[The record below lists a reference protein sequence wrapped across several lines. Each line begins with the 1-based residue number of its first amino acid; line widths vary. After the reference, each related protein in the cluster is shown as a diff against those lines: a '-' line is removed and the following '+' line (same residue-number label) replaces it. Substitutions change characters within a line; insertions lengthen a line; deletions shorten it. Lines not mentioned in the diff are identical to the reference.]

1 MSERTPLLHYR
12 LSNSV
17 NESENRPS
25 PAGVAAAQSPAV
37 SRRKTANNQPPKLS
51 TFFGVVIPTL
61 LSMFSVVVFLRIGFV
76 VGQAGLYQAIG
87 MFLVAY
93 FIISMTVLSVCAIS
107 TNGALD
113 AGGAYYMISRALG
126 PEFGGSIGIMFFFAN
141 VCGSA
146 LYVLG
151 LVEAVIATFGI
162 PEDTTAVA
170 RTASQVLPQGYWWS
184 LLYGTV
190 ILLLCLLVC
199 LVGAHIYAKATFL
212 IFIIVIVVLAT
223 IFISFFAVSPR
234 QVLLPPSPPNTSS
247 PSSAN
252 FTGFK
257 LDTLL
262 ANLEAGYTV
271 DYTTGI
277 QMTFATVFAVMFNG
291 CTGIMAGSNMSGDLK
306 NPSYSIPRGTITAV
320 IFTFIIYNLLSV
332 LVACSCDR
340 ILLQRD
346 YSFLRDINVWH
357 PLVTIGVY
365 SSTLSAAMSNLIG
378 ASRILYALARDDLF
392 GKALSPAKRTSRSG
406 NPWTSV
412 LISWFLV
419 QLVLF
424 SGKLNTIA
432 SIVTIFFLLVYAAVD
447 LACLALEWAS
457 APNFRPTFR
466 YFTWHTC
473 VLGILGCAVMMF
485 LINAIYASASI
496 AFMLLLL
503 LLIHY
508 LSPTS
513 SWGYISQALIFHQV
527 LTPVHT
533 PAHISQ
539 ALIFHQVLTPVHTP
553 AHISQALIFHQ
564 VLTPVH
570 TPAHISQALIFHQ
583 VLTPVHTPAHISQAL
598 IFHQVHTPVHTPAH
612 ISQALIFHQVLTPVH
627 TPAHISQALIFHQ
640 VLTPVHTP
648 AHISQAL
655 IFHQVLKPV
664 HTPAHISQALI
675 FHQVRKYLL
684 MLDVRKDHVKFWR
697 PQVLLMVANPRGSTS
712 LITFINDIKK
722 SGLYVLGHVE
732 LGDLDL
738 LPSDPLQSRY
748 DSWLSLVDHLNIK
761 AFVNLTLASSVRH
774 GVQHLLFISGLGGMR
789 PNTLVLGFYDDCSPE
804 DKLLDPAEVT
814 GNSADAPGPPQD
826 PEDQLT
832 FAFPSLRG
840 GGEGT
845 GKGGA
850 KALGPQEYVAVI
862 ADAVKMLKNVALA
875 RYFCRFDR
883 AAVLGRRSGGAGLYV
898 DVWPLNLLRPD
909 SSSYVDTCSL
919 FLLQL
924 ACVLNMVRAWRRARL
939 RLFLC
944 VETGRSLRGSEEKL
958 RQLLKDLRI
967 KADIHTVPWD
977 QVAALHWQRQGEG
990 GKGGRNEEDEGEEK
1004 GAVEEEEE
1012 DDYVNSFP
1020 SNTTRLSDEYLHA
1033 VNALLQG
1040 QSSPPPAVRFLYLP
1054 RPPADTRRYSAYLRQ
1069 LDLLTRDLGPTLLI
1083 HGVTPVITTD
1093 L

>member
-1 MSERTPLLHYR
+1 MTERTPLLHYR
-12 LSNSV
+12 LSTSV
-17 NESENRPS
+17 NESEQRPS
-25 PAGVAAAQSPAV
+25 PAGETLGQSPAV
-37 SRRKTANNQPPKLS
+37 SRRKTASNQPQKLS

-76 VGQAGLYQAIG
+76 VGQAGLYQAIA

-151 LVEAVIATFGI
+151 LVEAIVATFGI
-162 PEDTTAVA
+162 PEDRTTAILN
-170 RTASQVLPQGYWWS
+170 SQQVLPAGYWWS

-212 IFIIVIVVLAT
+212 IFLIVMVVLGT
-223 IFISFFAVSPR
+223 IFISFFAVKPR
-234 QVLLPPSPPNTSS
+234 TVVLPPLPSNSS
-247 PSSAN
+247 GPTSAN

-257 LDTLL
+257 LETLL
-262 ANLEAGYTV
+262 ENLGEGYTV

-277 QMTFATVFAVMFNG
+277 KMTFATVFAVMFNG
-291 CTGIMAGSNMSGDLK
+291 CTGIMAGSNMSGDLRS
-306 NPSYSIPRGTITAV
+306 PSYSIPRGTITAV
-320 IFTFIIYNLLSV
+320 IFTFIIYNLLSL
-332 LVACSCDR
+332 LVACSCER
-340 ILLQRD
+340 LLLQRD
-346 YSFLRDINVWH
+346 YSFLRDINIWH
-357 PLVTIGVY
+357 PFVTIGVY

-392 GKALSPAKRTSRSG
+392 GKVLSPAKRTSRSG
-406 NPWTSV
+406 NPWVSV

-473 VLGILGCAVMMF
+473 ILGILGCAVMMF

-503 LLIHY
+503 LVIHY

-513 SWGYISQALIFHQV
+513 SWGY
-527 LTPVHT
+527 
-533 PAHISQ
+533 
-539 ALIFHQVLTPVHTP
+539 
-553 AHISQALIFHQ
+553 
-564 VLTPVH
+564 
-570 TPAHISQALIFHQ
+570 
-583 VLTPVHTPAHISQAL
+583 
-598 IFHQVHTPVHTPAH
+598 
-612 ISQALIFHQVLTPVH
+612 
-627 TPAHISQALIFHQ
+627 
-640 VLTPVHTP
+640 
-648 AHISQAL
+648 
-655 IFHQVLKPV
+655 
-664 HTPAHISQALI
+664 ISQALI

-697 PQVLLMVANPRGSTS
+697 PQVLLMVANPRSSTG

-732 LGDLDL
+732 LGDLDV

-748 DSWLSLVDHLNIK
+748 DSWLSLVDRLNIK
-761 AFVNLTLASSVRH
+761 AFVNLTLADSVRH

-789 PNTLVLGFYDDCSPE
+789 PNTLVLGFYDDCAPE
-804 DKLLDPAEVT
+804 DKLQDLSIQT
-814 GNSADAPGPPQD
+814 SNFSDAPSSSQD
-826 PEDQLT
+826 PEDQLS
-832 FAFPSLRG
+832 FVFPTVRGEGGTEG
-840 GGEGT
+840 GG
-845 GKGGA
+845 
-850 KALGPQEYVAVI
+850 KALGAQEYVAVI

-875 RYFCRFDR
+875 RYFNGFDR
-883 AAVLGRRSGGAGLYV
+883 AEVLGRRGAAGLYV
-898 DVWPLNLLRPD
+898 DVWPVNLLRPD

-944 VETGRSLRGSEEKL
+944 VEEGRSLRASEEKL
-958 RQLLKDLRI
+958 GQLLKDLRI
-967 KADIHTVPWD
+967 SADVHTVPWD
-977 QVAALHWQRQGEG
+977 QVVALHWQRQG
-990 GKGGRNEEDEGEEK
+990 KGYEPQEDEQRKEEEDEG
-1004 GAVEEEEE
+1004 
-1012 DDYVNSFP
+1012 DYVNSFP
-1020 SNTTRLSDEYLHA
+1020 SNATRLSDDYLQA
-1033 VNALLQG
+1033 VNHLVLDQDH
-1040 QSSPPPAVRFLYLP
+1040 PPPAVRFLYLP
-1054 RPPADTRRYSAYLRQ
+1054 RPPADTSRYAAYLHQ

>member
-1 MSERTPLLHYR
+1 MAERTPLLHYR
-12 LSNSV
+12 LSASV
-17 NESENRPS
+17 NESGEHRETL
-25 PAGVAAAQSPAV
+25 
-37 SRRKTANNQPPKLS
+37 SRRDEDEHRSSATVRRKSAVKQPPKLN

-61 LSMFSVVVFLRIGFV
+61 LSMFSVVLFLRIGFV
-76 VGQAGLYQAIG
+76 VGQCGLYQTIL
-87 MFLVAY
+87 MLLVAY

-126 PEFGGSIGIMFFFAN
+126 PEIGGSIGIMFFLAN

-151 LVEAVIATFGI
+151 LVEAALATFGI
-162 PEDTTAVA
+162 PEGGSSVS
-170 RTASQVLPQGYWWS
+170 ASGYAVLPMGYWWS

-190 ILLLCLLVC
+190 LLLLCLVVC

-212 IFIIVIVVLAT
+212 IFLVVMVVLGT
-223 IFISFFAVSPR
+223 IFVSFFAMGP
-234 QVLLPPSPPNTSS
+234 QTIPLPGNLNSSIGPTSS
-247 PSSAN
+247 N

-257 LDTLL
+257 LDTLTGNL
-262 ANLEAGYTV
+262 QANYTV
-271 DYTTGI
+271 DYTTGV
-277 QMTFATVFAVMFNG
+277 MMSFATVFAVMFNG

-332 LVACSCDR
+332 LISCTCDR
-340 ILLQRD
+340 ILLQKD

-357 PLVTIGVY
+357 PFVTIGVY
-365 SSTLSAAMSNLIG
+365 SSTLSASMSNLIG

-392 GKALSPAKRTSRSG
+392 GRALSPAKHTSGSG
-406 NPWTSV
+406 NPWVSV

-473 VLGILGCAVMMF
+473 VLGIIGCAVMMF
-485 LINAIYASASI
+485 LINSIYASASI

-508 LSPTS
+508 LSPVS
-513 SWGYISQALIFHQV
+513 SWGF
-527 LTPVHT
+527 
-533 PAHISQ
+533 
-539 ALIFHQVLTPVHTP
+539 
-553 AHISQALIFHQ
+553 
-564 VLTPVH
+564 
-570 TPAHISQALIFHQ
+570 
-583 VLTPVHTPAHISQAL
+583 
-598 IFHQVHTPVHTPAH
+598 
-612 ISQALIFHQVLTPVH
+612 
-627 TPAHISQALIFHQ
+627 
-640 VLTPVHTP
+640 
-648 AHISQAL
+648 
-655 IFHQVLKPV
+655 
-664 HTPAHISQALI
+664 ISQALI

-697 PQVLLMVANPRGSTS
+697 PQVLLMVSNPRSSVG

-722 SGLYVLGHVE
+722 SGLYVLGHVQ
-732 LGDLDL
+732 LGDLDI
-738 LPSDPLQSRY
+738 LPSDPLQSQY

-761 AFVNLTLASSVRH
+761 AFVNLTLADSIRH

-789 PNTLVLGFYDDCSPE
+789 PNTLVLGFYDDI
-804 DKLLDPAEVT
+804 
-814 GNSADAPGPPQD
+814 PPQD
-826 PEDQLT
+826 RLQDSTLSLAKSSDNSVQADDPEEHDDPP
-832 FAFPSLRG
+832 FHFPPVRG
-840 GGEGT
+840 GVVTHRGGVWG
-845 GKGGA
+845 GKS
-850 KALGPQEYVAVI
+850 LGPQEYVCII

-875 RYFCRFDR
+875 RYFGQFDQSL
-883 AAVLGRRSGGAGLYV
+883 ALQSPVFV
-898 DVWPLNLLRPD
+898 DVWPVNLLRPD
-909 SSSYVDTCSL
+909 SAAYVDTCSL

-924 ACVLNMVRAWRRARL
+924 ACILNMTRAWHKAKL

-944 VETGRSLRGSEEKL
+944 VEAGRSLKATEQKL
-958 RQLLKDLRI
+958 GLLLKELRM
-967 KADIHTVPWD
+967 KADICTVPWD
-977 QVAALHWQRQGEG
+977 SEVALHWQRQTHSEMEEPEDEEG
-990 GKGGRNEEDEGEEK
+990 G
-1004 GAVEEEEE
+1004 VEA
-1012 DDYVNSFP
+1012 DKLFANSFP
-1020 SNTTRLSDEYLHA
+1020 SNTLRVSDEYLQA
-1033 VNALLQG
+1033 VNKLILGQPLL
-1040 QSSPPPAVRFLYLP
+1040 SPAVRFLYLP
-1054 RPPADTRRYSAYLRQ
+1054 RPPADTSRYHDYLRQ
-1069 LDLLTRDLGPTLLI
+1069 LELLTRDLGPTLLI

>member
-1 MSERTPLLHYR
+1 MAHINRTPLLHYR
-12 LSNSV
+12 LSASV
-17 NESENRPS
+17 NESELRSP
-25 PAGVAAAQSPAV
+25 PAGPVPERQPGGPRQRRTPAQ
-37 SRRKTANNQPPKLS
+37 RQRQKLS

-76 VGQAGLYQAIG
+76 VGQSGLYQAIA

-93 FIISMTVLSVCAIS
+93 LIISMTVLSVCAIS

-126 PEFGGSIGIMFFFAN
+126 PEFGGSIGLMFFLAN

-151 LVEAVIATFGI
+151 LVEAIVGSFGMPEGQFGVI
-162 PEDTTAVA
+162 
-170 RTASQVLPQGYWWS
+170 VLPSGYWWS
-184 LLYGTV
+184 LLYGTA
-190 ILLLCLLVC
+190 ITLLCLLVC
-199 LVGAHIYAKATFL
+199 LVGAHIYAKATFI
-212 IFIIVIVVLAT
+212 IFLVVMFVLGT
-223 IFISFFAVSPR
+223 IFVSFFAVRP
-234 QVLLPPSPPNTSS
+234 QTITLPTSATRN
-247 PSSAN
+247 PTMNATGPVAPTTAN

-262 ANLEAGYTV
+262 GNLQADYTV
-271 DYTTGI
+271 DYTTGT
-277 QMTFATVFAVMFNG
+277 MMSFATVFAVMFNG

-306 NPSYSIPRGTITAV
+306 SPSSSIPRGTITAV

-332 LVACSCDR
+332 LIACSCDR
-340 ILLQRD
+340 VLLQKD
-346 YSFLRDINVWH
+346 YSFLTDINIWH
-357 PLVTIGVY
+357 PFVTIGVY

-392 GKALSPAKRTSRSG
+392 GKALSPAKRTSQSG
-406 NPWTSV
+406 NPWVSV

-473 VLGILGCAVMMF
+473 VLGIVGCAIMMF

-527 LTPVHT
+527 
-533 PAHISQ
+533 
-539 ALIFHQVLTPVHTP
+539 
-553 AHISQALIFHQ
+553 
-564 VLTPVH
+564 
-570 TPAHISQALIFHQ
+570 
-583 VLTPVHTPAHISQAL
+583 
-598 IFHQVHTPVHTPAH
+598 
-612 ISQALIFHQVLTPVH
+612 
-627 TPAHISQALIFHQ
+627 
-640 VLTPVHTP
+640 
-648 AHISQAL
+648 
-655 IFHQVLKPV
+655 
-664 HTPAHISQALI
+664 
-675 FHQVRKYLL
+675 RKYLL

-697 PQVLLMVANPRGSTS
+697 PQILLMVSNPRSSVG

-722 SGLYVLGHVE
+722 SGLYVLGHVQ
-732 LGDLDL
+732 LGDLNT
-738 LPSDPLQSRY
+738 LPSDPLQSQY

-761 AFVNLTLASSVRH
+761 AFVNLTLADSVRH

-789 PNTLVLGFYDDCSPE
+789 PNTLILGFYDDCLPK
-804 DKLLDPAEVT
+804 DRLVDP
-814 GNSADAPGPPQD
+814 SLPQD
-826 PEDQLT
+826 
-832 FAFPSLRG
+832 S
-840 GGEGT
+840 GELGD
-845 GKGGA
+845 GKVLGA
-850 KALGPQEYVAVI
+850 QEYVAII
-862 ADAVKMLKNVALA
+862 ADAMKMLKNVVLA
-875 RYFCRFDR
+875 RYFNNFDR
-883 AAVLGRRSGGAGLYV
+883 TQVLSPPSSSPWKGAVYV
-898 DVWPLNLLRPD
+898 DVWPVNLLRPD
-909 SSSYVDTCSL
+909 SCSYVDTCSL

-924 ACVLNMVRAWRRARL
+924 ACILNMVRGWKKATL

-944 VETGRSLRGSEEKL
+944 VEEGRSVRGSEEKL
-958 RQLLKDLRI
+958 GQLLKELRI
-967 KADIHTVPWD
+967 KARIYPVPWD
-977 QVAALHWQRQGEG
+977 QQQSQPYDTI
-990 GKGGRNEEDEGEEK
+990 KEET
-1004 GAVEEEEE
+1004 
-1012 DDYVNSFP
+1012 NFP
-1020 SNTTRLSDEYLHA
+1020 SNTMHLSDDYLSA
-1033 VNALLQG
+1033 VNKLILDQAR
-1040 QSSPPPAVRFLYLP
+1040 PPPAVRFLYLP
-1054 RPPADTRRYSAYLRQ
+1054 RPPADTRRYTSYLHQ
-1069 LDLLTRDLGPTLLI
+1069 LELLTRDLGPTLLI

>member
-1 MSERTPLLHYR
+1 AGGRKECSAVIERTPLLHYR
-12 LSNSV
+12 LSTSV
-17 NESENRPS
+17 NESDQRS
-25 PAGVAAAQSPAV
+25 PPVGQ
-37 SRRKTANNQPPKLS
+37 KLS

-76 VGQAGLYQAIG
+76 VGQSGLYQAIA

-93 FIISMTVLSVCAIS
+93 FIICMTVLSVCAIS

-151 LVEAVIATFGI
+151 LVEAIVATFGVA
-162 PEDTTAVA
+162 EDGTVG
-170 RTASQVLPQGYWWS
+170 SPHQVLPSGYWWS
-184 LLYGTV
+184 LLYATA
-190 ILLLCLLVC
+190 IALLCLLVC
-199 LVGAHIYAKATFL
+199 LVGAHIYAKATFI
-212 IFIIVIVVLAT
+212 IFLLVMFVLCT
-223 IFISFFAVSPR
+223 IFISFFAVRPR
-234 QVLLPPSPPNTSS
+234 TIILPSSSTPNPNGTG
-247 PSSAN
+247 PGFPTSAN

-262 ANLEAGYTV
+262 GNLGADYTV
-271 DYTTGI
+271 DYTTGTM
-277 QMTFATVFAVMFNG
+277 MTFATVFAVMFNG

-340 ILLQRD
+340 VLLQRD
-346 YSFLRDINVWH
+346 YSFLRDINIWK
-357 PLVTIGVY
+357 PFVTIGVY

-392 GKALSPAKRTSRSG
+392 GKVLSPAKKTSHSG
-406 NPWTSV
+406 NPWVSV

-473 VLGILGCAVMMF
+473 VLGIVGCAVMMF

-527 LTPVHT
+527 
-533 PAHISQ
+533 
-539 ALIFHQVLTPVHTP
+539 
-553 AHISQALIFHQ
+553 
-564 VLTPVH
+564 
-570 TPAHISQALIFHQ
+570 
-583 VLTPVHTPAHISQAL
+583 
-598 IFHQVHTPVHTPAH
+598 
-612 ISQALIFHQVLTPVH
+612 
-627 TPAHISQALIFHQ
+627 
-640 VLTPVHTP
+640 
-648 AHISQAL
+648 
-655 IFHQVLKPV
+655 
-664 HTPAHISQALI
+664 
-675 FHQVRKYLL
+675 RKYLL

-697 PQVLLMVANPRGSTS
+697 PQVLLMVSNPRSSVG

-722 SGLYVLGHVE
+722 SGLYVLGHVQ
-732 LGDLDL
+732 LGDLNT
-738 LPSDPLQSRY
+738 LPSDPLQSQY

-761 AFVNLTLASSVRH
+761 AFVNLTLADSVRH

-789 PNTLVLGFYDDCSPE
+789 PNTLVLGFYDDCLPN
-804 DKLLDPAEVT
+804 DKLVD
-814 GNSADAPGPPQD
+814 
-826 PEDQLT
+826 
-832 FAFPSLRG
+832 PSLQDY
-840 GGEGT
+840 GEFGD
-845 GKGGA
+845 GKV
-850 KALGPQEYVAVI
+850 LGPQEYVAII
-862 ADAVKMLKNVALA
+862 ADAMKMLKNVVLA
-875 RYFCRFDR
+875 RYFNNFDR
-883 AAVLGRRSGGAGLYV
+883 AQVLSPPSSSPGKGAVYV
-898 DVWPLNLLRPD
+898 DVWPVNLLRPD
-909 SSSYVDTCSL
+909 SCSYVDTCSL

-924 ACVLNMVRAWRRARL
+924 ACILNMVRAWRKATL

-944 VETGRSLRGSEEKL
+944 VEEGRSVRGSEEKL
-958 RQLLKDLRI
+958 GQLLKELRI
-967 KADIHTVPWD
+967 KARIYPVPWD
-977 QVAALHWQRQGEG
+977 QQVALHWQRQGKW
-990 GKGGRNEEDEGEEK
+990 GKN
-1004 GAVEEEEE
+1004 
-1012 DDYVNSFP
+1012 FP
-1020 SNTTRLSDEYLHA
+1020 SNTMRLSDDYLSA
-1033 VNALLQG
+1033 VNKLILDQAR
-1040 QSSPPPAVRFLYLP
+1040 PPPAVRFLYLP
-1054 RPPADTRRYSAYLRQ
+1054 RPPADTRRYAAYLHQ
-1069 LDLLTRDLGPTLLI
+1069 LELLTQDLGPTLLI